1 MATAKKPH
9 QVTIKT
15 DTPLWNIIEEVRDAC
30 ATTTSK
36 GTSRKAQA
44 GNVLEG
50 FISAVVESADAS
62 TLNRLVESVKAARI
76 VGDRRG
82 EYLCAV
88 VESRNAAHFENL
100 PTSISE
106 IEMLEKAL
114 AAKKAQLSK

>member
-15 DTPLWNIIEEVRDAC
+15 GTALWNIIEEVRDAC
-30 ATTTSK
+30 ATTTSR

-62 TLNRLVESVKAARI
+62 TLNKLVDSVKAQGDRD
-76 VGDRRG
+76 DRRG
-82 EYLCAV
+82 EYLAAV
-88 VESRNAAHFENL
+88 INSRNAAQFDNL
-100 PTSISE
+100 PSSLDE

-114 AAKKAQLSK
+114 AAKKAQLAK